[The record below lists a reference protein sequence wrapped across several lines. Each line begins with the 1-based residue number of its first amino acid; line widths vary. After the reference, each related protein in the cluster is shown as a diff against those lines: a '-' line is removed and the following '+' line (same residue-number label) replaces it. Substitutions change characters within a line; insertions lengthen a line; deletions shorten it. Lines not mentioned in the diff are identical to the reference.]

1 MKSGF
6 KFESASKAE
15 TAKGSLYTVGVNA
28 CESCLKQYTRI
39 KSNNNKQLATTGE
52 ALTQPKQQDKEIE
65 NYKTTTATAKN

>member
-1 MKSGF
+1 MYFYVFFSCF
-6 KFESASKAE
+6 MFRCYFCCICS
-15 TAKGSLYTVGVNA
+15 A

-65 NYKTTTATAKN
+65 NYKTTTATAKK